1 MTGKETESGI
11 PNGKDHRHLG
21 KTLLI
26 LKARPPEA
34 SPPPP
39 RRGSRLTLCSLGP
52 RPRGRRREPP
62 HAVRRPRASL
72 PARPRPLRLW
82 PRPPPAAEGR
92 RSGPGTGP
100 ARTQHPRR
108 PPHDPAGSEPPTEH
122 SHDSPLT
129 GTTETPRRRQGST
142 RPRLGP
148 AATRSDGARLEA
160 AELDERRSGRG
171 GGSKSEPIAGAA
183 GACAPGG
190 RRSRAQRRS
199 TIKAPP
205 GSLRGRDAG
214 RRHPDTDGRTRART
228 ELREPLLLAALANLL
243 TLQCDGCGAYSY
255 YAAAGDMFPTSA
267 PNGCLLGGTAP
278 SLASGAA
285 PRPSA
290 HSAAPSV
297 SEPKAELSWRNAEL
311 LPSSSLATGD
321 CAGKEFV
328 LCGLPHEIGQQ
339 THSREPGTSIPG
351 GTPCRSLLAP
361 QGAGGSRRE
370 PEPSVHGTDV
380 PKRRVPRTGMR
391 RKGRK
396 LTGRVELAPNTSWSA
411 PKATLPPEDADQ
423 LTTGQRLPCPRI
435 GWARRLA
442 WEPEHVPCAI
452 DASQLSSTLAPLA
465 GPELEPQEPT
475 AEPSSPRI
483 GWARRL
489 AWEPEHV
496 PCAID
501 ASQLSST
508 LVGRVLHHLVQEEH
522 LGPTVAELEDLR
534 QMHLAPETRGGPTS
548 WLEPVQELPETPVLE
563 RRPVSPASAPAE
575 PEDVPA
581 EASAQGP
588 GPELEPHEPSGLGPR
603 ALARMA
609 PGVAEPVPDPEPTS
623 PSAASPWDITGVV
636 SGPELEPHES
646 SGTGP
651 MAPAGMAQGR
661 AEPQVVLE
669 PTSPCTV
676 STRDLPK
683 EEEQTILAFAPRL
696 VAEQLTLMCAELYSR
711 VERGECKVYVERHPL
726 RESIVLLNP
735 NILNVIKHFGTTFH
749 FVISSCL
756 GGPSTTAQDRARVVE
771 FWIQVA
777 KECLALRNFGSF
789 RAIIVALQHPHVRRL
804 ENTWGHVSW
813 KSSWIYRKL
822 KKRNKGLKGKQLL
835 EDARAIVR
843 KWHQS
848 PRASQDM
855 KKQGMIPPLAL
866 ILYDALEKQQEHH
879 VDVTDFVVELLTY
892 KFLARQYDL
901 EPKEHFLSFFR
912 RVKLLHEDQSYGL
925 SCQLEP
931 PGQRAGRK
939 GLFKC
944 FRSLRI

>member
-1 MTGKETESGI
+1 M
-11 PNGKDHRHLG
+11 
-21 KTLLI
+21 
-26 LKARPPEA
+26 
-34 SPPPP
+34 
-39 RRGSRLTLCSLGP
+39 
-52 RPRGRRREPP
+52 
-62 HAVRRPRASL
+62 
-72 PARPRPLRLW
+72 
-82 PRPPPAAEGR
+82 
-92 RSGPGTGP
+92 
-100 ARTQHPRR
+100 Q
-108 PPHDPAGSEPPTEH
+108 
-122 SHDSPLT
+122 
-129 GTTETPRRRQGST
+129 
-142 RPRLGP
+142 
-148 AATRSDGARLEA
+148 
-160 AELDERRSGRG
+160 
-171 GGSKSEPIAGAA
+171 
-183 GACAPGG
+183 
-190 RRSRAQRRS
+190 
-199 TIKAPP
+199 
-205 GSLRGRDAG
+205 
-214 RRHPDTDGRTRART
+214 
-228 ELREPLLLAALANLL
+228 
-243 TLQCDGCGAYSY
+243 
-255 YAAAGDMFPTSA
+255 
-267 PNGCLLGGTAP
+267 
-278 SLASGAA
+278 
-285 PRPSA
+285 
-290 HSAAPSV
+290 
-297 SEPKAELSWRNAEL
+297 
-311 LPSSSLATGD
+311 
-321 CAGKEFV
+321 
-328 LCGLPHEIGQQ
+328 
-339 THSREPGTSIPG
+339 
-351 GTPCRSLLAP
+351 LAP
-361 QGAGGSRRE
+361 QTRGGPAWWLEPVQELPETPVLERQPVSPASAPAE
-370 PEPSVHGTDV
+370 PEDV
-380 PKRRVPRTGMR
+380 PAV
-391 RKGRK
+391 
-396 LTGRVELAPNTSWSA
+396 A
-411 PKATLPPEDADQ
+411 
-423 LTTGQRLPCPRI
+423 
-435 GWARRLA
+435 
-442 WEPEHVPCAI
+442 
-452 DASQLSSTLAPLA
+452 LAPLA

>member
-1 MTGKETESGI
+1 M
-11 PNGKDHRHLG
+11 
-21 KTLLI
+21 
-26 LKARPPEA
+26 
-34 SPPPP
+34 
-39 RRGSRLTLCSLGP
+39 
-52 RPRGRRREPP
+52 
-62 HAVRRPRASL
+62 
-72 PARPRPLRLW
+72 
-82 PRPPPAAEGR
+82 
-92 RSGPGTGP
+92 
-100 ARTQHPRR
+100 Q
-108 PPHDPAGSEPPTEH
+108 
-122 SHDSPLT
+122 
-129 GTTETPRRRQGST
+129 
-142 RPRLGP
+142 
-148 AATRSDGARLEA
+148 
-160 AELDERRSGRG
+160 
-171 GGSKSEPIAGAA
+171 
-183 GACAPGG
+183 
-190 RRSRAQRRS
+190 
-199 TIKAPP
+199 
-205 GSLRGRDAG
+205 
-214 RRHPDTDGRTRART
+214 
-228 ELREPLLLAALANLL
+228 
-243 TLQCDGCGAYSY
+243 
-255 YAAAGDMFPTSA
+255 
-267 PNGCLLGGTAP
+267 
-278 SLASGAA
+278 
-285 PRPSA
+285 
-290 HSAAPSV
+290 
-297 SEPKAELSWRNAEL
+297 
-311 LPSSSLATGD
+311 
-321 CAGKEFV
+321 
-328 LCGLPHEIGQQ
+328 
-339 THSREPGTSIPG
+339 
-351 GTPCRSLLAP
+351 LAP
-361 QGAGGSRRE
+361 QTRGGPAWWLEPVPELPETPVLERQPVSPASAPAE
-370 PEPSVHGTDV
+370 PEDV
-380 PKRRVPRTGMR
+380 PAV
-391 RKGRK
+391 
-396 LTGRVELAPNTSWSA
+396 A
-411 PKATLPPEDADQ
+411 
-423 LTTGQRLPCPRI
+423 
-435 GWARRLA
+435 
-442 WEPEHVPCAI
+442 
-452 DASQLSSTLAPLA
+452 LAPLA

-661 AEPQVVLE
+661 AEPRVVLE

-777 KECLALRNFGSF
+777 KECLSLRNFGSF

-855 KKQGMIPPLAL
+855 KKQVRVGWPGSGWWSDLAPAPGPTSSELPALGMIPPLAL

-879 VDVTDFVVELLTY
+879 VDDLGFLERTARRAHLSPSPGPRAGGAEGSRGKRVGRTGLPVRPCPGGGMLLLQSRKHIGGGSAFPPEASAPQCSSRFSVTDFVVELLTY
-892 KFLARQYDL
+892 KFLVRQYDL

-912 RVKLLHEDQSYGL
+912 RVKLLREDQ
-925 SCQLEP
+925 
-931 PGQRAGRK
+931 R
-939 GLFKC
+939 
-944 FRSLRI
+944 

>member
-1 MTGKETESGI
+1 MGTCSAEPLPHWPRVRSVGGGPEPDSPSSLVATAFIRGRAFEGRCTLIGRESYQSSTLGSEEELTDGFTYSI
-11 PNGKDHRHLG
+11 SLHLG
-21 KTLLI
+21 QAAYTPGPHYKPGNLPGPSQGCPTRLVN
-26 LKARPPEA
+26 RPTPE
-34 SPPPP
+34 SV
-39 RRGSRLTLCSLGP
+39 
-52 RPRGRRREPP
+52 EP
-62 HAVRRPRASL
+62 
-72 PARPRPLRLW
+72 
-82 PRPPPAAEGR
+82 
-92 RSGPGTGP
+92 
-100 ARTQHPRR
+100 
-108 PPHDPAGSEPPTEH
+108 
-122 SHDSPLT
+122 
-129 GTTETPRRRQGST
+129 
-142 RPRLGP
+142 
-148 AATRSDGARLEA
+148 
-160 AELDERRSGRG
+160 
-171 GGSKSEPIAGAA
+171 
-183 GACAPGG
+183 
-190 RRSRAQRRS
+190 RSR
-199 TIKAPP
+199 
-205 GSLRGRDAG
+205 G
-214 RRHPDTDGRTRART
+214 HP
-228 ELREPLLLAALANLL
+228 
-243 TLQCDGCGAYSY
+243 
-255 YAAAGDMFPTSA
+255 
-267 PNGCLLGGTAP
+267 
-278 SLASGAA
+278 
-285 PRPSA
+285 
-290 HSAAPSV
+290 
-297 SEPKAELSWRNAEL
+297 
-311 LPSSSLATGD
+311 
-321 CAGKEFV
+321 
-328 LCGLPHEIGQQ
+328 
-339 THSREPGTSIPG
+339 
-351 GTPCRSLLAP
+351 
-361 QGAGGSRRE
+361 RE
-370 PEPSVHGTDV
+370 PEPSVHETDV

-411 PKATLPPEDADQ
+411 PKVTLPPEDADQ
-423 LTTGQRLPCPRI
+423 LTTGQRLPRGLEPGSFGKAQGKQPFGMEAHDSLWLYPVLVLIMATRGTSGDSRGVPRKVRVGLPSATI
-435 GWARRLA
+435 DPRQMQLA
-442 WEPEHVPCAI
+442 PQTRGGPAWWLEPVPELPETPVLERQPVSPASAPAEPEDVPAV
-452 DASQLSSTLAPLA
+452 ALAPLA

-711 VERGECKVYVERHPL
+711 VERGQCKVYVERHPL

-855 KKQGMIPPLAL
+855 KKQL
-866 ILYDALEKQQEHH
+866 
-879 VDVTDFVVELLTY
+879 
-892 KFLARQYDL
+892 
-901 EPKEHFLSFFR
+901 
-912 RVKLLHEDQSYGL
+912 
-925 SCQLEP
+925 
-931 PGQRAGRK
+931 
-939 GLFKC
+939 
-944 FRSLRI
+944 